1 MPHDAS
7 KCSPGNVIRKV
18 AEGGRGGRREG
29 GRREGGREGRER
41 DNKREREGKND
52 ERGALEHM
60 SGVRETN
67 CKLNPIVLILI
78 RAMFKNWACRP
89 TICAMAWATP
99 RTIPA
104 GGMANFRSSG
114 TQL

>member
-1 MPHDAS
+1 MNKSITSVGLKLHPHLGKKNLAS
-7 KCSPGNVIRKV
+7 RCFKMLPRQCNQ
-18 AEGGRGGRREG
+18 EGGE
-29 GRREGGREGRER
+29 
-41 DNKREREGKND
+41 KAKMM
-52 ERGALEHM
+52 RGALEHM

-67 CKLNPIVLILI
+67 SKLNPIVLILI